1 MDEGL
6 IPPDALT
13 KGRDLVNGAVKL
25 INGYMNYLKRA
36 AKEPSIQEE
45 PAEYFTTVN
54 RKEGTSYKHLMN
66 QNE

>member
-1 MDEGL
+1 
-6 IPPDALT
+6 
-13 KGRDLVNGAVKL
+13 
-25 INGYMNYLKRA
+25 MNYLKRA

-54 RKEGTSYKHLMN
+54 RKEGTSDKHLMN

>member
-6 IPPDALT
+6 IPPDILT
-13 KGRDLVNGAVKL
+13 KGRGLVNSAVKL

-54 RKEGTSYKHLMN
+54 GDEEISDEYLLNGN
-66 QNE
+66 G